1 MIRKILN
8 SKIFFLIKILLI
20 SLIVSL
26 NLYANENDTDKSIFS
41 IGSHEAKVKIKIF
54 SSLTCSHCANFHIK
68 VVSKIKE
75 NYIESGKV
83 QLIFIDFPLDQAA
96 FNASKLLHCSDKN
109 IQIKLLDR
117 IYEKQNEWI
126 VGADIN
132 EVNNNLKKIV
142 KNLGISSNHFDKCLI
157 DETVSDKILNG
168 RIDANKKY
176 SISAT
181 PTIVINEKKLEGSAN
196 FKNIKKKI
204 ERLI

>member
-54 SSLTCSHCANFHIK
+54 SSLTCPHCADFHIK

-83 QLIFIDFPLDQAA
+83 QLIFIDFPLDQAS
-96 FNASKLLHCSDKN
+96 FNASKLLHCLDKEKRIN
-109 IQIKLLDR
+109 FLDI
-117 IYEKQNEWI
+117 IYKNQKKWTTGSSIE
-126 VGADIN
+126 DIN
-132 EVNNNLKKIV
+132 KNLKKIV
-142 KNLGISSNHFDKCLI
+142 KNLGISSAKFDKCLI
-157 DETVSDKILNG
+157 DEDISDKILNG
-168 RIDANKKY
+168 RIKANQKY
-176 SISAT
+176 LINST
-181 PTIVINEKKLEGSAN
+181 PTIVINEKKLEGSVSL
-196 FKNIKKKI
+196 KSIKKKI
-204 ERLI
+204 EKLI